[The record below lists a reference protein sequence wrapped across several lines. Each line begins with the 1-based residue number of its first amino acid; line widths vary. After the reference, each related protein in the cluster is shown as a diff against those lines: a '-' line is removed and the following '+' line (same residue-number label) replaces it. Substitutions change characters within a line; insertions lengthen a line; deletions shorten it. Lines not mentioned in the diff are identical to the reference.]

1 MNFQEQI
8 QFALNKKLEYCT
20 STMCTILTKE
30 TTRLFGCMINTVQ
43 FSSGCKIKS
52 DFVRIN
58 TYVLAYY
65 KSECAIPEYIH
76 PQHPFMAIQAL
87 EIPKY
92 IRPESSYKEKTCGV

>member
-1 MNFQEQI
+1 
-8 QFALNKKLEYCT
+8 
-20 STMCTILTKE
+20 MCTFLIKE
-30 TTRLFGCMINTVQ
+30 TSRLFGCMINIVQ
-43 FSSGCKIKS
+43 FSSGCKRKS

-65 KSECAIPEYIH
+65 KSECAIPEYIQ

-92 IRPESSYKEKTCGV
+92 IRPGSSYKEKTCGV